1 VRLAVVQVRDV
12 AAGVPARAAHC
23 LGTMHRCAEA
33 GADLVLFPELHLGGY
48 VLDQQLAL
56 KAAQAERSLP
66 RLQAA
71 VDELGVSAVLGLPV
85 TQGEALLNAVA
96 VLRPRTPPVIAAKTH
111 LFQVEKEWF
120 APGAGF
126 WTGPLA
132 GWQAG
137 TLVCYE
143 LGFPEVA
150 RVLALRGTRLL
161 LAPSAFA
168 ARRAH
173 IWCAATAARALENGC
188 YLAAANTAG
197 PGQRGDYLGMS
208 RIVDPRGTVVAEAG
222 DGDEILY
229 ADLDAELVD
238 EVRAGDGGGHTYF
251 ADRRPELYGDV
262 CGGPSAAS
270 GEPAGRP
277 G

>member
-1 VRLAVVQVRDV
+1 VRLAVVQVRD
-12 AAGVPARAAHC
+12 AAADVQARAAHC
-23 LGTMHRCAEA
+23 LRTLQECAEA
-33 GADLVLFPELHLGGY
+33 GAGLVLFPELYLGGY
-48 VLDQQLAL
+48 MLDQQLTF
-56 KAAQAERSLP
+56 KAAQAGRALP

-71 VDELGVSAVLGLPV
+71 VDELGMCAVLGLPV
-85 TQGEALLNAVA
+85 MQGEALLNAVA
-96 VLRPRTPPVIAAKTH
+96 VLRPREPSVVAAKTH

-150 RVLALRGTRLL
+150 RVLALRGARLL

-173 IWCAATAARALENGC
+173 IWRTATATRALENGC

-208 RIVDPRGTVVAEAG
+208 RIVDPRGTVIAEAG
-222 DGDEILY
+222 EGDEIVY
-229 ADLDAELVD
+229 ADLHAELVD
-238 EVRAGDGGGHTYF
+238 EVRAGGGGGHTYF
-251 ADRRPELYGDV
+251 VDRRPEL
-262 CGGPSAAS
+262 
-270 GEPAGRP
+270 
-277 G
+277 

>member
-1 VRLAVVQVRDV
+1 MRLAVVQVGDV
-12 AAGVPARAAHC
+12 AADVPARAAHC
-23 LGTMHRCAEA
+23 LSTLQAGAAA
-33 GADLVLFPELHLGGY
+33 GADLVLFPELYLGGY

-71 VDELGVSAVLGLPV
+71 VDELGVGAVLGLPV
-85 TQGEALLNAVA
+85 VQGQALLNAVA
-96 VLRPRTPPVIAAKTH
+96 VLRPRQPSVSAAKTH

-126 WTGPLA
+126 WTGACA

-150 RVLALRGTRLL
+150 RVLALRGARLL

-173 IWCAATAARALENGC
+173 IWRAATVARALENSC

-208 RIVDPRGTVVAEAG
+208 RIVDPRGTVIAEAG
-222 DGDEILY
+222 AGDEVLY

-251 ADRRPELYGDV
+251 VDRRPDLYGEI
-262 CGGPSAAS
+262 CGTPGAEGGA
-270 GEPAGRP
+270 PAT
-277 G
+277 

>member
-1 VRLAVVQVRDV
+1 VRLAVVQVGDV
-12 AAGVPARAAHC
+12 AADVPARAAHC
-23 LGTMHRCAEA
+23 LSTLQACAAA
-33 GADLVLFPELHLGGY
+33 GADLVLFPELYLGGY
-48 VLDQQLAL
+48 VLDQRLAL
-56 KAAQAERSLP
+56 KGAQAERSLP

-71 VDELGVSAVLGLPV
+71 ADDLGVSAVLGLPV
-85 TQGEALLNAVA
+85 VQGQALLNAIA
-96 VLRPRTPPVIAAKTH
+96 VLRPRQPAVSAAKTH

-126 WTGPLA
+126 WTGACA

-150 RVLALRGTRLL
+150 RVLALRGARLL

-173 IWCAATAARALENGC
+173 VWRAATVARALENSC

-208 RIVDPRGTVVAEAG
+208 RIVDPRGTVIAEAG
-222 DGDEILY
+222 TGDEVLY

-251 ADRRPELYGDV
+251 VDRRPKLYGEI
-262 CGGPSAAS
+262 CGGPGPDQSAL
-270 GEPAGRP
+270 GR
-277 G
+277 

>member
-1 VRLAVVQVRDV
+1 MRLAVVQVRDV
-12 AAGVPARAAHC
+12 AAEVPARAAHC
-23 LGTMHRCAEA
+23 LSTLRVCADA
-33 GADLVLFPELHLGGY
+33 GAGLVLFPELYLGGY

-85 TQGEALLNAVA
+85 MQGEALLNAVA
-96 VLRPRTPPVIAAKTH
+96 VLRPRQASLVAAKTH

-120 APGAGF
+120 APGSGF
-126 WTGPLA
+126 WTGALA

-150 RVLALRGTRLL
+150 RVLALRGARLL

-168 ARRAH
+168 ARREH
-173 IWCAATAARALENGC
+173 IWRTATVSRALENGC

-222 DGDEILY
+222 AGDEVLY
-229 ADLDAELVD
+229 ADLVADLVD

-251 ADRRPELYGDV
+251 ADRRPELYREISAPARPEGDA
-262 CGGPSAAS
+262 PTT
-270 GEPAGRP
+270 
-277 G
+277 

>member
-1 VRLAVVQVRDV
+1 MRLAVVQVGDV
-12 AAGVPARAAHC
+12 AADVPARAAHC
-23 LGTMHRCAEA
+23 LSTLQACAAA
-33 GADLVLFPELHLGGY
+33 GADLVLFPELYLGGY
-48 VLDQQLAL
+48 VLDQRLAL
-56 KAAQAERSLP
+56 KAVQAERSLP

-71 VDELGVSAVLGLPV
+71 ADDLGVSAVLGLPV
-85 TQGEALLNAVA
+85 VQGQALLNAIA
-96 VLRPRTPPVIAAKTH
+96 VLRPRQPAVSAAKTH

-126 WTGPLA
+126 WTGACA

-150 RVLALRGTRLL
+150 RVLALRGARLL

-173 IWCAATAARALENGC
+173 IWRAATVARALENSC

-208 RIVDPRGTVVAEAG
+208 RIVDPRGTVIAEAG
-222 DGDEILY
+222 TGDEVLY

-251 ADRRPELYGDV
+251 VDRRPKLYGEI
-262 CGGPSAAS
+262 CGAPGPDEST
-270 GEPAGRP
+270 P
-277 G
+277 GT